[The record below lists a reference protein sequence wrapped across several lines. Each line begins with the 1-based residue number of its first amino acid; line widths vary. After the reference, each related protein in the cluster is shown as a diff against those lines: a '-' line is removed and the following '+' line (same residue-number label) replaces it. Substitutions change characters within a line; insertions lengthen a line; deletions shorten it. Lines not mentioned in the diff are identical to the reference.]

1 MILAHQ
7 MDRWEMILFFG
18 GFLLAELRSR
28 QEAHAALKVFSSTG
42 MHQDPG
48 RVWSALYILSFL
60 SGIYL
65 GGQPNRHVEHA
76 PGWATLYSWI
86 PKHVHERHRYWP
98 TFGGLLIVWST
109 SNHPSL
115 QKIFSNSFSQYLG
128 KLSYA
133 LYLVHGAVIHTLGY
147 SAMDFFW
154 RVFGRDT
161 TFQIEAGF
169 VLASGCV
176 IVTTVCVAD
185 LFMRL
190 VDTPTVKFAR
200 MLEDRMLLKLKPS
213 EPGERRDSAKIV

>member
-1 MILAHQ
+1 
-7 MDRWEMILFFG
+7 
-18 GFLLAELRSR
+18 
-28 QEAHAALKVFSSTG
+28 
-42 MHQDPG
+42 
-48 RVWSALYILSFL
+48 
-60 SGIYL
+60 
-65 GGQPNRHVEHA
+65 
-76 PGWATLYSWI
+76 
-86 PKHVHERHRYWP
+86 
-98 TFGGLLIVWST
+98 VWST